1 MKTMNDHMILWETL
15 GAENH
20 HERHV
25 LKGYRLIAGYMGIV
39 MILAGIITLLP
50 LFTLF
55 FYPEEMG
62 QAQYFVAP
70 GVSSILAGYLLSLVL
85 RGRRAGNLEK
95 NQEMIVVL
103 GTWVIVIFVT
113 AIPFVLSGTYSVTQA
128 VFETTS
134 GLSTTGLSVVDV
146 STAPHIFLIHRTILL
161 FFGGIGLVLVMTSV
175 LSDVYGMRL
184 YHAEGHSDRL
194 LPNLIES
201 ARLIIGI
208 YSGYILGGTFLYIL
222 FGMSPFDAINH
233 AVAALSTGGFS
244 TRAES
249 IGYYNSTA
257 IEMVT
262 VILMLLGSTNF
273 FCASASAEGKIQR
286 IYLPL

>member
-15 GAENH
+15 GAENR

-175 LSDVYGMRL
+175 LSDVYL
-184 YHAEGHSDRL
+184 S
-194 LPNLIES
+194 LIH
-201 ARLIIGI
+201 I
-208 YSGYILGGTFLYIL
+208 
-222 FGMSPFDAINH
+222 
-233 AVAALSTGGFS
+233 
-244 TRAES
+244 
-249 IGYYNSTA
+249 
-257 IEMVT
+257 
-262 VILMLLGSTNF
+262 
-273 FCASASAEGKIQR
+273 
-286 IYLPL
+286 